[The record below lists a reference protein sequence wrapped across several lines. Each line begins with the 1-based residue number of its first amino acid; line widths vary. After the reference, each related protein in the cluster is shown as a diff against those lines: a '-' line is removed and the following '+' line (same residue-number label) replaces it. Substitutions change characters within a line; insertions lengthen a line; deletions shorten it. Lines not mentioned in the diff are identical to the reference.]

1 MRPLP
6 ALVGVLALTI
16 ATSAF
21 ADDTAAWLVK
31 MSNAA
36 HDATYDG
43 VVVYRSNRML
53 DTFHVTHRFQNGSEL
68 ERVRSLNGDVSDILK
83 TGDKLICLLPK
94 DRRLSINPP
103 TPKGMFPGLTLER
116 VQQFAQIYQL
126 DDLGKARVAGRI
138 CRGIAIT
145 PRDQYR
151 YGYEVWADDQ
161 TAVPL
166 KVNLIGRDGT
176 LLEQMMFTEVSFPA
190 TIPDAAFQQPAA
202 AGDQKRITRDLPPP
216 NMATT
221 VATAPP
227 SESVD
232 WTLSH
237 LPPGFK
243 VVMRDVRTLPNN
255 GGTVEHL
262 MVSDGLSAISIFS
275 AEHPHAAR
283 PLNGMSEIGAV
294 SAYGRMVGDFHV
306 TVVGEAPPQTV
317 RMIGDGLR
325 PAVARAE
332 TAPAAVGVEAADES
346 APVAASAVDPATP
359 VPAVTAAP
367 TAAGASDPS
376 P

>member
-1 MRPLP
+1 MRLP
-6 ALVGVLALTI
+6 ALVGAI
-16 ATSAF
+16 AITVAPAVF
-21 ADDTAAWLVK
+21 AAADDSAEWLVK

-36 HDATYDG
+36 HAATYDG
-43 VVVYRSNRML
+43 VVLYRSNRML
-53 DTFHVTHRFQNGSEL
+53 DTFHVIHRNQNGNEV
-68 ERVRSLNGDVSDILK
+68 ERVQSLNGEMSDILK
-83 TGDKLICLLPK
+83 TGNKLICLLPR
-94 DRRLSINPP
+94 DRRLTINPP
-103 TPKGMFPGLTLER
+103 TPKGMFPGLTLDKVRE
-116 VQQFAQIYQL
+116 FSQIYML
-126 DDLGKARVAGRI
+126 DDLGKARVAGRV

-166 KVNLIGRDGT
+166 KVNLIGRDGSM
-176 LLEQMMFTEVSFPA
+176 LEQMMFTEVSFPA
-190 TIPDAAFQQPAA
+190 TIPDSAFQMPPADK
-202 AGDQKRITRDLPPP
+202 DQKRITRNLPPP

-227 SESVD
+227 TESVD

-243 VVMRDVRTLPNN
+243 VTMRDVRVLPNN

-275 AEHPHAAR
+275 AQHPHADK

-294 SAYGRMVGDFHV
+294 SAYGRMIGSFHI

-317 RMIGDGLR
+317 RMIGDGLQQADAN
-325 PAVARAE
+325 PVVATPVA
-332 TAPAAVGVEAADES
+332 
-346 APVAASAVDPATP
+346 APVAAEIASPAPAPAP
-359 VPAVTAAP
+359 VHAPAP
-367 TAAGASDPS
+367 
-376 P
+376 

>member
-1 MRPLP
+1 MRRWP
-6 ALVGVLALTI
+6 ALVGVLAFTVTT
-16 ATSAF
+16 AAF

-36 HDATYDG
+36 HNATYDG
-43 VVVYRSNRML
+43 VVVYRSNHMF
-53 DTFHVTHRFQNGSEL
+53 DTFHVRHRFQNGSEV
-68 ERVRSLNGDVSDILK
+68 ERVQSLNGDVSDILK
-83 TGDKLICLLPK
+83 TGNKLICLLPR

-116 VQQFAQIYQL
+116 VQQFSKIYQL
-126 DDLGKARVAGRI
+126 DDLGKARIAGRI
-138 CRGIAIT
+138 CQGIAIT

-151 YGYEVWADDQ
+151 YGYEVWADSQ

-176 LLEQMMFTEVSFPA
+176 MLEQMMFTEVSFPD
-190 TIPDAAFQQPAA
+190 TIPDSAFQQPAA
-202 AGDQKRITRDLPPP
+202 SDDQKRVTRNLPPP

-227 SESVD
+227 SESTD

-243 VVMRDVRTLPNN
+243 VVMRDVRVLPNN

-275 AEHPHAAR
+275 AERPHATK

-294 SAYGRMVGDFHV
+294 SAYGRMVGDFHI

-317 RMIGDGLR
+317 RMIGDGLKHD
-325 PAVARAE
+325 VAQNDATSTVSAMPVTDTTE
-332 TAPAAVGVEAADES
+332 TMPVPPPPDTIAPINTTAPLN
-346 APVAASAVDPATP
+346 P
-359 VPAVTAAP
+359 VTA
-367 TAAGASDPS
+367 PS
-376 P
+376 PAQ